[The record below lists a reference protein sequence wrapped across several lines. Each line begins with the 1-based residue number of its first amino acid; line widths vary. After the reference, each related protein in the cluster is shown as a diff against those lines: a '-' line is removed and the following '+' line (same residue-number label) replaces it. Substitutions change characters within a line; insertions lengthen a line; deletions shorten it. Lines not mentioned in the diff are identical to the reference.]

1 MKRVFV
7 DSDIFVRELR
17 YPNDAQSQPNR
28 QFLDKVRTGQFKG
41 VTSVFNLLE
50 VCGILSFNLSQD
62 QLMRLFESFAQRFNL
77 QILYPASAAVE
88 FQYDI
93 PLIIQGIM
101 NKQALGD
108 AQVSYVIRRFASDLK
123 CLVTWNKPHFED
135 RVPIPVFTPT
145 EML

>member
-1 MKRVFV
+1 MKQTFI

-17 YPNDAQSQPNR
+17 YPNDAQSVPN
-28 QFLDKVRTGQFKG
+28 QKFLEKIRSGEFKG

-62 QLMRLFESFAQRFNL
+62 QLMRLFEGFTQRYNI
-77 QILYPASAAVE
+77 QILYPASATVE

-93 PLIIQGIM
+93 PQIVQGIM

-123 CLVTWNKPHFED
+123 CLVTWNKPHFEN

-145 EML
+145 ELL